1 METFG
6 YVAGFFGRGRDFGAA
21 QLYYDNY
28 MVIRITTWDRA
39 SFTDAQ
45 RSEIQGK
52 AYYDAFLEGT
62 GLDAVALTA
71 RINTNFGIYWENNFT
86 FSLVCLF
93 KQTTLVRPQRSC
105 C

>member
-6 YVAGFFGRGRDFGAA
+6 NAAGFLAAGEIFGAA
-21 QLYYDNY
+21 QLYYDNC
-28 MVIRITTWDRA
+28 MVIRSTTWDRA
-39 SFTDAQ
+39 SFADAQ

-62 GLDAVALTA
+62 GLGAVALTA

-93 KQTTLVRPQRSC
+93 
-105 C
+105 